1 MSSQTEPV
9 RRTNVAGD
17 PPGADGGIGARLRTA
32 RVEAGFTQAQLA
44 GERYTRAY
52 VSAIENGLARPSMT
66 ALAHFAAQLGV
77 SPSEFLADHERQ
89 WTRLEADVALATGQ
103 WQRAIDA
110 YEALLDGVAAPA
122 TRAELLV
129 RRAEALC
136 RLDRGRAA
144 IALAAEARRLFTQL
158 RRPADA
164 AQATYWLAG
173 AQYQSDNS
181 VEARALLVDLLA
193 RLRGGM
199 KADPTLEVRT
209 LMALAT
215 VESRDGEHPR
225 ALAYLEEARGLAED
239 LDDRRRAT
247 VLFSLAYSYREMG
260 DLEAAIRAGTQ
271 SLALFE
277 AAGADV
283 EVASIAN
290 DLALAYLAVG
300 NRERAGQ
307 LSRSARDA
315 FERLKDVRLLAHVRD
330 TEAQVALA
338 EGDTVRARSLAEEA
352 IALGAATSNDT
363 ARIGALL
370 TRARAELAAW
380 DADAATATL
389 QEAVDAA
396 RTNAKTGQ
404 LRQALRARA
413 EVLAMLGRHEEAYE
427 LLVEALDVTGM

>member
-52 VSAIENGLARPSMT
+52 VSAIET

-144 IALAAEARRLFTQL
+144 LALAAEARRLFTQL

-181 VEARALLVDLLA
+181 TEARALLVDLLA

-225 ALAYLEEARGLAED
+225 ALAYLEEARGLADD

-338 EGDTVRARSLAEEA
+338 NGDPARARTLAEEA
-352 IALGAATSNDT
+352 I
-363 ARIGALL
+363 
-370 TRARAELAAW
+370 
-380 DADAATATL
+380 
-389 QEAVDAA
+389 
-396 RTNAKTGQ
+396 
-404 LRQALRARA
+404 
-413 EVLAMLGRHEEAYE
+413 
-427 LLVEALDVTGM
+427 